1 MVGAMFYN
9 LYQTLIQKLGF
20 GPVITRDNLHMQ
32 SVGLKSQQLQDFYET
47 IPFKLK
53 KMCKKNKKI

>member
-9 LYQTLIQKLGF
+9 LYQTLIHKLGF

-32 SVGLKSQQLQDFYET
+32 SVGLKSQPLQDFYEK

-53 KMCKKNKKI
+53 KLCKKFPLS